1 MTPGPTESGP
11 TVARYGPEN
20 NHSDGPATGR
30 ALNLVQNS
38 TTVRRG
44 LASKAGSALAVV
56 LIVSFSFLTACAD
69 KKTVYLNADTGS
81 GPRYAYVSG
90 DSAILRTDPIV
101 IASEVDFPPTGQRLT
116 VLERTAKQDNIDGAS
131 DFWYRVRQDSGIEG
145 WIFGASLSFSQQEM
159 AQNFQG
165 KKKEIEEV
173 LPGIWWEIEGDGSTG
188 YRKIVFKNGYFFYS
202 YGNRLESS
210 GQYEIS
216 DDLKLKLSAPTG
228 MGQELE
234 VRKVGLEY
242 RIFSNVDN
250 FSYVFRPAPEEKE
263 YLEVEEEKEESSE

>member
-1 MTPGPTESGP
+1 MAGAQST
-11 TVARYGPEN
+11 
-20 NHSDGPATGR
+20 
-30 ALNLVQNS
+30 LVQGIRI
-38 TTVRRG
+38 VRTG
-44 LASKAGSALAVV
+44 FSAAIL
-56 LIVSFSFLTACAD
+56 LILSIFFLFSCAD

-90 DSAILRTDPIV
+90 DAAILRTDPII
-101 IASEVDFPPTGQRLT
+101 IASEVDFPPAGQRLT
-116 VLERTAKQDNIDGAS
+116 VIERTAKQDSIDGVS

-145 WIFGASLSFSQQEM
+145 WIFGASLSFSQQEL

-188 YRKIVFKNGYFFYS
+188 YRKIVFKNDYFFYS
-202 YGNRLESS
+202 YGNRLENS
-210 GQYEIS
+210 GKYEIT
-216 DDLKLKLSAPTG
+216 DDLKLKLSVPTG

-242 RIFSNVDN
+242 RIFSNIEN

-263 YLEVEEEKEESSE
+263 YLEVEEEQEQEESSE

>member
-1 MTPGPTESGP
+1 M
-11 TVARYGPEN
+11 
-20 NHSDGPATGR
+20 
-30 ALNLVQNS
+30 
-38 TTVRRG
+38 
-44 LASKAGSALAVV
+44 
-56 LIVSFSFLTACAD
+56 
-69 KKTVYLNADTGS
+69 
-81 GPRYAYVSG
+81 
-90 DSAILRTDPIV
+90 
-101 IASEVDFPPTGQRLT
+101 
-116 VLERTAKQDNIDGAS
+116 S

-159 AQNFQG
+159 AQNVKG
-165 KKKEIEEV
+165 RKNEIEET

-188 YRKIVFKNGYFFYS
+188 YRKIVFKNGYFYYS

-210 GQYEIS
+210 GKYEIT

-242 RIFSNVDN
+242 RIFSNVEN

-263 YLEVEEEKEESSE
+263 YLEVEEESTE